1 MSIETLTLKVFGM
14 TCGGCKTSVNNALVE
29 LAGVQAVEVS
39 LPLEQAVVT
48 YDDEL
53 IDESQ
58 IIETIEEMGF
68 STT

>member
-14 TCGGCKTSVNNALVE
+14 TCGGCETSVKNALGE
-29 LAGVQAVEVS
+29 LSGVQAVAVS

-48 YDDEL
+48 YDDEVL
-53 IDESQ
+53 DKIQ
-58 IIETIEEMGF
+58 IIEAVEDAGF